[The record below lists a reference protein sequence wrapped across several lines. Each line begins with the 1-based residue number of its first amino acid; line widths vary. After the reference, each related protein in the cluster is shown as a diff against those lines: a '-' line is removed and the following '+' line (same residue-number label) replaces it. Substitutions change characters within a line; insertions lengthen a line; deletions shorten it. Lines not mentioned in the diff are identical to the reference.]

1 MQLLKK
7 YLELCKEDTIYLF
20 FGLIFGLASSYY
32 TVYSNEYL
40 SIMLNGDKSVFNI
53 YIKYSILTIISTA
66 IRCGIFTYTQN
77 KFHNTLT
84 KIIYNKMLYQKN
96 DYYETT
102 PISSLLD
109 ICNNDIQ
116 IVSDII
122 TLNINVYTRNIS
134 SIIFTLYILSNISY
148 KLSIFLSLL
157 LISYCCI
164 IKYSNNYY
172 NDKMLI
178 FNEIKKKINA
188 HIHETISHISVI
200 KSFANEN
207 RVSIKLNKYCEN
219 LAKFY
224 WFEILYHSIN
234 TISIYNI
241 NIITNI
247 FIILYS
253 NYLNINAVSFLVH
266 KHKLLE
272 NFKSI
277 IEFNND
283 YIKCNK
289 SLKNIFYILNNDYY
303 NNSVFIPYSNDINGN
318 IIFRNINF
326 NYNKTPDNLI
336 LNDFNFEIKE
346 GNKIGIVGPSGCG
359 KSTIAKLLMG
369 IVKQQKG
376 TIYIDNINIDF
387 YDNKWIKNK
396 IGYVSQDNILFA
408 DTILNNITYGL
419 DNYDIDDVINIAKI
433 ANAHEFIVKLPNG
446 YNTIFDATELSSL
459 SGGQKQRIAIA
470 RALMRKPKILI
481 FDEATSA
488 LDPYCEEIV
497 QNTINN
503 CFSTINKRSTIIVI
517 AHRKSAL
524 NFVNNIY
531 TLNSSSSRMDEI
543 SMS

>member
-40 SIMLNGDKSVFNI
+40 SIMLNGDKSVFDI

-303 NNSVFIPYSNDINGN
+303 NNSIFIPYSNDINGN

-336 LNDFNFEIKE
+336 LNNFNFEIKE

-376 TIYIDNINIDF
+376 NIYIDNINIDF

-419 DNYDIDDVINIAKI
+419 DNYQIDDVINIAKI

-531 TLNSSSSRMDEI
+531 KLNSNSSRMEEI
-543 SMS
+543 TMS